1 MTYAL
6 TIAPLLTLLLV
17 ATVHAGTLA
26 GVEMPDTV
34 TVDGTT
40 LHLNGM
46 GLRQATA
53 LRVKAYVGGLYLEH
67 LSSDAATVI
76 DSRQL
81 KRVTM
86 RFLRDID
93 GKRLSG
99 GWADSLRKAGGKT
112 IEPSIAKFASLLPDV
127 KNGDTMSFTWRPG
140 VGLETAL
147 GGEPRGTVPRDE
159 FARAL
164 FTVWFGPEPGDE
176 NLKRGML
183 GTAKGTTHGR
193 APARGRGSAGRRS

>member
-1 MTYAL
+1 MTYML
-6 TIAPLLTLLLV
+6 TVAPLLTLLLV

-67 LSSDAATVI
+67 PSSDAATVI

-86 RFLRDID
+86 HFLRDID

-99 GWADSLRKAGGKT
+99 GWADSLRKAGGKK
-112 IEPSIAKFASLLPDV
+112 IEPSIAKFSSLLPDV

-147 GGEPRGTVPRDE
+147 GGDPRGTVPGDE

-183 GTAKGTTHGR
+183 GTTKK
-193 APARGRGSAGRRS
+193 